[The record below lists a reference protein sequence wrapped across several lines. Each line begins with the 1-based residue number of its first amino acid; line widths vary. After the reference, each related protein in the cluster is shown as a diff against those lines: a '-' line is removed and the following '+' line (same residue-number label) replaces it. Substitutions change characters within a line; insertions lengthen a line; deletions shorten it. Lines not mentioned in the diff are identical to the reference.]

1 MKDRFSGLHPAVN
14 FCYFALVIGFAMA
27 VQHPVAQAV
36 SLVCALLYARQLSD
50 HKGFS
55 SVLKLSLPLALFTA
69 ALNPLFNH
77 RGATPLF
84 ALPTGSFVTLE
95 SLLYGLSA
103 GAMLVAVLAWFICF
117 NACISQDKFLFLFG
131 RALPGLSLV
140 VSMTLGFVPRFVK
153 QYRAVSDAQKGLG
166 RDMARGNWLQKAR
179 NAAAVL
185 SITLTWALE
194 NAADTADSMKS
205 RGYGGKRSRY
215 SIYPFTRLDGC
226 FLALFLLSGGALIFF
241 AIRGCFAFTY
251 FPGLAYAAPNALDGV
266 AFGLYAIVCA
276 APMLYNL
283 WEEKRWNCLH
293 SKI

>member
-1 MKDRFSGLHPAVN
+1 MKDRFAGLHPAVN
-14 FCYFALVIGFAMA
+14 LCYFALVIGFSMA
-27 VQHPVAQAV
+27 LQHPIAQAI
-36 SLVCALLYARQLSD
+36 SLICALLYARQL
-50 HKGFS
+50 GGS
-55 SVLKLSLPLALFTA
+55 SFGSALKLSLPIALFTA

-84 ALPTGSFVTLE
+84 YLPTGSFVTLE

-103 GAMLVAVLAWFICF
+103 GALLLSVLAWFICF
-117 NACISQDKFLFLFG
+117 NTCISADKFLFLFG

-140 VSMTLGFVPRFVK
+140 MNMTLSFVPRFVK

-166 RDMARGNWLQKAR
+166 RDMARGSWLQKAK

-205 RGYGGKRSRY
+205 RGYGGQRSRY
-215 SIYPFTRLDGC
+215 SIYPFTRLDSI
-226 FLALFLLSGGALIFF
+226 FLALFLISGAALIFF
-241 AIRGCFAFTY
+241 VFRGCFSFDY
-251 FPGLAYAAPNALDGV
+251 FPALGFQRPDMEGCLAFA
-266 AFGLYAIVCA
+266 LYALVCA
-276 APMLYNL
+276 APLLYNL

>member
-1 MKDRFSGLHPAVN
+1 MKDRFSQLHPAVN
-14 FCYFALVIGFAMA
+14 LCYFALVIGFAMA
-27 VQHPVAQAV
+27 VQHPVAQGI
-36 SLVCALLYARQLSD
+36 SLICGVLYARQLTGS
-50 HKGFS
+50 KGFAS
-55 SVLKLSLPLALFTA
+55 ALKLSLPLALFTA

-77 RGATPLF
+77 RGATPLLI
-84 ALPTGSFVTLE
+84 LPTGSPLTLE

-103 GAMLVAVLAWFICF
+103 GAMLVAVLAWFFCF
-117 NACISQDKFLFLFG
+117 NECIPQDKFLFLFG

-140 VSMTLGFVPRFVK
+140 VSMTLGFVPRFVN

-166 RDMARGNWLQKAR
+166 RDMTRGNWLQKAK

-205 RGYGGKRSRY
+205 RGYGGRRSRY
-215 SIYPFTRLDGC
+215 SIYPFTRLDGI
-226 FLALFLLSGGALIFF
+226 FLALFLISGAALIFF
-241 AIRGCFAFTY
+241 ALRGCFTFAY
-251 FPGLAYAAPNALDGV
+251 FPGLDLRMPNALDGV

>member
-14 FCYFALVIGFAMA
+14 LCYFALVIGFAMA
-27 VQHPVAQAV
+27 VQHPAAQAI
-36 SLVCALLYARQLSD
+36 SLICAVLYARQLSGSR
-50 HKGFS
+50 GFGS
-55 SVLKLSLPLALFTA
+55 LLKLCLPLALFTA

-77 RGATPLF
+77 RGATPLLI
-84 ALPTGSFVTLE
+84 LPTGSPLTLE

-103 GAMLVAVLAWFICF
+103 GAMLVAVLAWFGCF
-117 NACISQDKFLFLFG
+117 NACISADKFLFLFG
-131 RALPGLSLV
+131 RVLPGLSLV
-140 VSMTLGFVPRFVK
+140 VSMTLGFVPRFAN

-166 RDMARGNWLQKAR
+166 RDMTRGKWLQKAK

-205 RGYGGKRSRY
+205 RGYGGRRSRY

-226 FLALFLLSGGALIFF
+226 FLALFLISGGGLIFF
-241 AIRGCFAFTY
+241 ALRGCFAFNY
-251 FPGLAYAAPNALDGV
+251 FPALSFRQPDAFDCF
-266 AFGLYAIVCA
+266 AFGLYAALCA
-276 APMLYNL
+276 TPLLYNL